1 MILSNEEQG
10 FLRELTMD
18 PRWGSVLK
26 KLKRRTVTPFKKGAA
41 LEDWA
46 YESGQ
51 VRENERILTILAGVD
66 DD

>member
-1 MILSNEEQG
+1 MTHEEQG
-10 FLRELTMD
+10 FLRELAMD
-18 PRWGSVLK
+18 PRWGNVLK

-51 VRENERILTILAGVD
+51 VRENERILAILAGVD

>member
-1 MILSNEEQG
+1 VTHDEKV
-10 FLRELTMD
+10 FLQELTMD
-18 PRWGSVLK
+18 PRWGNVLK
-26 KLKRRTVTPFKKGAA
+26 KLRRRAVTPYKKGAT

-46 YESGQ
+46 FESGQ

>member
-1 MILSNEEQG
+1 VSLSNDEKV
-10 FLRELTMD
+10 FLQELTMD
-18 PRWGSVLK
+18 PRWGNVLK
-26 KLKRRTVTPFKKGAA
+26 KLRRRAVTPYKKGAA

-46 YESGQ
+46 FESGQ

>member
-1 MILSNEEQG
+1 VTHEEKV
-10 FLRELTMD
+10 FLQELAMD

-26 KLKRRTVTPFKKGAA
+26 KLKRRTVTPYKKGGT
-41 LEDWA
+41 LDDWI

-66 DD
+66 DDR

>member
-1 MILSNEEQG
+1 MNLSHEEKV
-10 FLRELTMD
+10 FLLELTMD

-26 KLKRRTVTPFKKGAA
+26 KLKRRAVTPFKKGAT